1 MCIMRGGREGALE
14 ELEMG
19 LQLSANSMNSKLMK
33 VMKNNCLM
41 LTLMCAILPLGHHYW
56 KWHEL
61 SMCWLLQ
68 AMNVIM
74 RVHTNARQ

>member
-1 MCIMRGGREGALE
+1 MRGGREGALE

-41 LTLMCAILPLGHHYW
+41 LTLMHAILPLGCYYR
-56 KWHEL
+56 KRHEL
-61 SMCWLLQ
+61 SVRWLLQ